1 MNERDLV
8 PIPVVLTVLLANVAL
23 LLLLSYAWP
32 AEPPKDDLTSCKADL
47 AVTAQ
52 YAAQQQRTRN
62 QAEQD
67 LARALARV
75 AQLEA
80 EVGAKKK

>member
-1 MNERDLV
+1 MRDDAVYFLAIISV
-8 PIPVVLTVLLANVAL
+8 LFAVVSMLFMLASV
-23 LLLLSYAWP
+23 WG
-32 AEPPKDDLTSCKADL
+32 AEPPKDDLTSCKSDL

-80 EVGAKKK
+80 EVAKKK

>member
-1 MNERDLV
+1 MRDDAVYFLAIISV
-8 PIPVVLTVLLANVAL
+8 LFAVVSMLFMLASV
-23 LLLLSYAWP
+23 WG

-80 EVGAKKK
+80 EVAKKK